1 MTINSFNKND
11 IKVKMTDKKV
21 WTLKSV
27 AKELGVSN
35 ATVSNAFNRPD
46 QLSTKRRDD
55 ILASC
60 KKLGYSGPNKAAQSL
75 RRGQF
80 NIVALVLPDSVE
92 YMITDPVAS
101 DFVKG
106 VSSVLEK
113 SKVNLLL
120 FSGVSDNINAVA
132 DFVDGFI
139 CYGSPRNPELIEQ
152 LKTTSKKVVT
162 ADFDIDRKASVGI
175 NNEQAAY
182 EIAKL
187 AINSKEDDVAILGLR
202 LLDSDLTC
210 RVYELPL
217 SNAQCSIA
225 HQRLHGYHKA
235 IEELQVNL
243 RADRVWNIPKS
254 NHHFAVIAVREALT
268 STPRP
273 NVLLCMSDVIAL
285 AAMKEIQA
293 MGLNI
298 PEDIRVVGFD
308 GIDEAL
314 RSTPSLTTVHQNSEE
329 KGIKAAELFINR
341 ATDSVSI
348 PYHIEHGSSC

>member
-1 MTINSFNKND
+1 
-11 IKVKMTDKKV
+11 MTDRKV

-46 QLSTKRRDD
+46 QLSKKRRED
-55 ILASC
+55 ILESC
-60 KKLGYSGPNKAAQSL
+60 EKIGYSGPNKAAQSL
-75 RRGQF
+75 RKGHS
-80 NIVALVLPDSVE
+80 NIVALVLPDSIE

-120 FSGVSDNINAVA
+120 FSGNSDHINAVS

-139 CYGSPRNPELIEQ
+139 CYGSPRNAKLIDQ
-152 LKTTSKKVVT
+152 LRTTTKKVVT

-175 NNEQAAY
+175 DNEQAAY

-187 AINSKEDDVAILGLR
+187 AINSKDDDIAILGLR
-202 LLDSDLTC
+202 LLESNVTC
-210 RVYELPL
+210 RVYDL
-217 SNAQCSIA
+217 SDSDLQCSIA
-225 HQRLHGYHKA
+225 HQRLHGYKRA
-235 IEELQVNL
+235 IEELDVNL
-243 RADRVWNIPKS
+243 RVDRVWNIPESKHNS
-254 NHHFAVIAVREALT
+254 ALIAAREALT

-273 NVLLCMSDVIAL
+273 SVLLCMSDLIAL
-285 AAMKEIQA
+285 AAIKEIKS
-293 MGLNI
+293 MGLQI

-308 GIDEAL
+308 GINEAL
-314 RSTPSLTTVHQNSEE
+314 HSTPSLTTVHQNSEI

-341 ATDSVSI
+341 ATDSVLI
-348 PYHIEHGSSC
+348 PFHIENGGSC

>member
-1 MTINSFNKND
+1 
-11 IKVKMTDKKV
+11 MTDKKV

-27 AKELGVSN
+27 AQELGVSN

-46 QLSTKRRDD
+46 QLSQKRRED

-60 KKLGYSGPNKAAQSL
+60 KLLGYSGPNKAAQSL
-75 RRGQF
+75 RKGLF
-80 NIVALVLPDSVE
+80 NIVALVLPDNVE
-92 YMITDPVAS
+92 YMITDPVAV

-106 VSSVLEK
+106 VSQVLEK
-113 SKVNLLL
+113 NKVNLLL
-120 FSGVSDNINAVA
+120 FSGMSDNINAVA

-152 LKTTSKKVVT
+152 LKTTTKKVVT

-175 NNEQAAY
+175 NNELAAY
-182 EIAKL
+182 DIAKL
-187 AINSKEDDVAILGLR
+187 AINSKADDIAIIGLR

-210 RVYELPL
+210 RVYELPEPNNL
-217 SNAQCSIA
+217 CSISR
-225 HQRLHGYHKA
+225 QRLTGYKRA
-235 IEELQVNL
+235 IEESGVEL
-243 RADRVWNIPKS
+243 RADRVWNIPQS
-254 NHHFAVIAVREALT
+254 NHHFAMIAVKEALT

-285 AAMKEIQA
+285 AAIKEIHQ

-308 GIDEAL
+308 GIGEAL
-314 RSTPSLTTVHQNSEE
+314 RSTPAITTVHQNSEE

-341 ATDSVSI
+341 ASDAVII
-348 PYHIEHGSSC
+348 PYHIEHGGSC

>member
-1 MTINSFNKND
+1 
-11 IKVKMTDKKV
+11 MTDKKV

-46 QLSTKRRDD
+46 QLSKNKRID
-55 ILASC
+55 ILESC
-60 KKLGYSGPNKAAQSL
+60 KKLGYTGPNKAAQSL
-75 RRGQF
+75 RKGQS
-80 NIVALVLPDSVE
+80 NIVALVLPDSLE
-92 YMITDPVAS
+92 YMVTDPVAS

-113 SKVNLLL
+113 NKVNLLL
-120 FSGVSDNINAVA
+120 FSGISDNINTVA

-152 LKTTSKKVVT
+152 LRVTSKKVVT
-162 ADFDIDRKASVGI
+162 ADFDIDRNASVGI
-175 NNEQAAY
+175 DNEKAAY

-187 AINSKEDDVAILGLR
+187 AIKSTDDEVAILGLR
-202 LLDSDLTC
+202 LLESDLTC
-210 RVYELPL
+210 RVYELPTT
-217 SNAQCSIA
+217 SNALCSIS
-225 HQRLHGYHKA
+225 HQRLNGYRQALKDSN
-235 IEELQVNL
+235 VNL
-243 RADRVWNIPKS
+243 RSDRVWNLSKS
-254 NHHFAVIAVREALT
+254 NHHFALIAAREALT

-273 NVLLCMSDVIAL
+273 NVLLCMSDIIAL
-285 AAMKEIQA
+285 AAVKEIHA
-293 MGLNI
+293 MGLKI

-314 RSTPSLTTVHQNSEE
+314 RSTPAITTVHQNSEE

-341 ATDSVSI
+341 ATNSVVIS
-348 PYHIEHGSSC
+348 YHIEHGKSC

>member
-1 MTINSFNKND
+1 MTNQKI
-11 IKVKMTDKKV
+11 

-35 ATVSNAFNRPD
+35 ATVSNAFSRPD
-46 QLSTKRRDD
+46 QLSKKRRDE
-55 ILASC
+55 ILESC
-60 KKLGYSGPNKAAQSL
+60 KQLGYSGPNKAAQSL
-75 RRGQF
+75 RKGHF

-101 DFVKG
+101 NFVKG
-106 VSSVLEK
+106 VSSVLEQ

-120 FSGVSDNINAVA
+120 FSGTSDNINADS

-139 CYGSPRNPELIEQ
+139 CYGSPRNPKLIDQ
-152 LKTTSKKVVT
+152 LRTTAKKVVT

-175 NNEQAAY
+175 DNEQAAY

-187 AINSKEDDVAILGLR
+187 AINTKDDAIAILGLR
-202 LLDSDLTC
+202 LLDSNVTC
-210 RVYELPL
+210 RVYDLPSL
-217 SNAQCSIA
+217 DFQCSIA
-225 HQRLHGYHKA
+225 HQRLNGYNRA
-235 IEELQVNL
+235 IEEIGVKL
-243 RADRVWNIPKS
+243 RADRVWNIPES
-254 NHHFAVIAVREALT
+254 THHAALIAAREALT

-273 NVLLCMSDVIAL
+273 NVLLCMSDLIAL
-285 AAMKEIQA
+285 ATIQEIKS

-298 PEDIRVVGFD
+298 PADIRVVGFD

-314 RSTPSLTTVHQNSEE
+314 RSTPSLTTVHQNSEQ

-341 ATDSVSI
+341 ATDSILI
-348 PYHIEHGSSC
+348 PFHIEHGESC

>member
-1 MTINSFNKND
+1 MTN
-11 IKVKMTDKKV
+11 KKV
-21 WTLKSV
+21 WTLKSI
-27 AKELGVSN
+27 ANEIGVSN

-46 QLSTKRRDD
+46 QLSKKRREE

-75 RRGQF
+75 RSGKF

-120 FSGVSDNINAVA
+120 FSGISENINSVS

-152 LKTTSKKVVT
+152 LRTTTKKVVT
-162 ADFDIDRKASVGI
+162 ADFDIDRKASVGVD
-175 NNEQAAY
+175 NEHAAY

-187 AINSKEDDVAILGLR
+187 AINSQDDDVAIFGLR
-202 LLDSDLTC
+202 LLDSNLTC
-210 RVYELPL
+210 RVYDLPN
-217 SNAQCSIA
+217 SASQFSIA
-225 HQRLHGYHKA
+225 HQRLSGYNKA
-235 IEELQVNL
+235 IKELNVNL
-243 RADRVWNIPKS
+243 RADRVWNIPENK
-254 NHHFAVIAVREALT
+254 HPFALIAAREALT
-268 STPRP
+268 TVPRP
-273 NVLLCMSDVIAL
+273 NVLLCMSDLIAL
-285 AAMKEIQA
+285 AAIKEINA
-293 MGLNI
+293 MGLKI

-314 RSTPSLTTVHQNSEE
+314 RSTPSITTVHQNNVK
-329 KGIKAAELFINR
+329 KGMKAAELFIKR
-341 ATDSVSI
+341 ATDSVII
-348 PYHIEHGSSC
+348 PYHIEHGGSC